1 MDNTIFYKGRADG
14 AGIGLLGDGLW
25 LCLFY
30 WLLLAIKFVL
40 WTNFK
45 SLKLLPITCYSDLVA
60 IWTSKFIV
68 F

>member
-14 AGIGLLGDGLW
+14 AGIGLLGDRLW

-45 SLKLLPITCYSDLVA
+45 SLNCYQ
-60 IWTSKFIV
+60 
-68 F
+68 